1 MKTTLLLLLTG
12 CGLFFCQIAQ
22 GQDYYRS
29 PPPIPNPFAFI
40 GPEIQDNPELIF
52 LYSIG
57 TQQGR
62 ALADQE
68 RFQAPPQR
76 VLSPGERQRL
86 LQSLSSGTRGDT
98 AGQGRSSVAGFGTH
112 HRYFNTYQR

>member
-1 MKTTLLLLLTG
+1 MKTPIPLLLAG
-12 CGLFFCQIAQ
+12 SALFLCQIAQ
-22 GQDYYRS
+22 AQDYYRS
-29 PPPIPNPFAFI
+29 PPSIPNPFAFI

-57 TQQGR
+57 AQQGR

-68 RFQAPPQR
+68 RFQGPPQR
-76 VLSPGERQRL
+76 VLSPEERQRL
-86 LQSLSSGTRGDT
+86 LQSLSSGTRGDNS
-98 AGQGRSSVAGFGTH
+98 GQGRGSVAGFGTH